1 MIYFHTKAYT
11 GLDTMVHQL
20 LSEEENVDFMLL
32 CMVNK
37 IGCLFFK
44 DLLQEVLKAVRM
56 ITTVGIYAGCIKKK
70 RKGLRL

>member
-1 MIYFHTKAYT
+1 MIYFHTKAYE

-20 LSEEENVDFMLL
+20 LSEEENVAFMLL

-37 IGCLFFK
+37 RSCLFFK

-56 ITTVGIYAGCIKKK
+56 LITVWIYAGCIKK